1 MSLKNAIFNLNS
13 EIVKLYFFLAQSL
26 FPSPFSSSFS
36 PSSLSSWNSTRT
48 VVVWLGSSPSV
59 FTAAKSLSAIMAS
72 FVNLPRS
79 LLLSFELSQ
88 TPLRALATLSERL
101 IASTVTFAV
110 LRSLL
115 LLASIVD
122 SLWLLIEEKTGG
134 SAASSLN
141 VGKLWSKL
149 GSRLGSKLGVG
160 VSWLWKTLLASRFR
174 SLNELSLKNVY
185 FSEDKF
191 VFLSLFAKN
200 LYVA

>member
-1 MSLKNAIFNLNS
+1 
-13 EIVKLYFFLAQSL
+13 
-26 FPSPFSSSFS
+26 
-36 PSSLSSWNSTRT
+36 
-48 VVVWLGSSPSV
+48 
-59 FTAAKSLSAIMAS
+59 MAS
-72 FVNLPRS
+72 FANLPRS

-88 TPLRALATLSERL
+88 TPLRALATLSEPL

-115 LLASIVD
+115 LLASIID
-122 SLWLLIEEKTGG
+122 SLWWIIEEKTGG

-141 VGKLWSKL
+141 VGKLWFKLGSRLGSRLGSML

-185 FSEDKF
+185 FS
-191 VFLSLFAKN
+191 
-200 LYVA
+200 